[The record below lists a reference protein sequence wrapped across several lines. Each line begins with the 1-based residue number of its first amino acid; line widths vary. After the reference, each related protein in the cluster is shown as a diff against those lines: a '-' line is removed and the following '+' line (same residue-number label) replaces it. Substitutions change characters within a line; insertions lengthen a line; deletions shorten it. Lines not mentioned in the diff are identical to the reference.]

1 MKKNRTIYNLRTGI
15 ALFFLLAVF
24 PAGYTQGISAR
35 MYFDSPEIM
44 IGDQVK
50 FHIEVIKPQGAKV
63 SLPVLGDTLHTK
75 VEILSAFAVDSVLD
89 ASEQTVITASYMVT
103 SFDAGVH
110 EIQPLPI
117 AFEFMGHADTL
128 RTGFTSL
135 SVISPEIDE
144 SKGIYDI
151 KPPIAM
157 PVTLLEVLPWVLLFF
172 WLLAGVYVLMYF
184 LKRQK
189 KQKKLEEAKRVEI
202 AHEVALK
209 ELEKLKSEKLWQS
222 GEVKAYFTKLTDIL
236 RKYLENRFGL
246 RAMESTSVEILRDM
260 EVIMHR
266 EEKDLELIREI
277 LQTADMVKFAKFSPE
292 PSVNENCY
300 DYAVM
305 FVLETKFEEQL
316 PQEVDNDETVKQ
328 K

>member
-1 MKKNRTIYNLRTGI
+1 MRKNRTIYYRTGL
-15 ALFFLLAVF
+15 ALLFLLAGF
-24 PAGYTQGISAR
+24 SAGHSQGINAR
-35 MYFDSPEIM
+35 VYFDSQEIL

-75 VEILSAFAVDSVLD
+75 VEILSAFAADSVLD
-89 ASEQTVITASYMVT
+89 ANNQTVITASYLVT

-110 EIQPLPI
+110 EIQPLPV

-135 SVISPEIDE
+135 RVISPEIDE

-157 PVTLLEVLPWVLLFF
+157 PVTVLEVLPWVLLFF

-184 LKRQK
+184 IKRQK
-189 KQKKLEEAKRVEI
+189 KQKELEEAKRVET

-222 GEVKAYFTKLTDIL
+222 GEVKAYYTRLTDIL

-277 LQTADMVKFAKFSPE
+277 LQTGDMVKFAKFSPE

-300 DYAVM
+300 DYTVM

-316 PQEVDNDETVKQ
+316 SEEVNGNETVKQ

>member
-1 MKKNRTIYNLRTGI
+1 MRKNRTLYYRKGL
-15 ALFFLLAVF
+15 ALLFLLAGF
-24 PAGYTQGISAR
+24 SAGHSQGINAR
-35 MYFDSPEIM
+35 VYFDSQEIM

-50 FHIEVIKPQGAKV
+50 FHIEVIKPQGARV

-75 VEILSAFAVDSVLD
+75 VEILSVFAADSVVD
-89 ASEQTVITASYMVT
+89 ANNQIVITASYLVT

-117 AFEFMGHADTL
+117 AFEFKGHADTL

-135 SVISPEIDE
+135 TVTSPEIDD

-157 PVTLLEVLPWVLLFF
+157 PVTVLEVLPWVLLFF

-184 LKRQK
+184 IKRQK
-189 KQKKLEEAKRVEI
+189 KQKELEEAKRVET

-222 GEVKAYFTKLTDIL
+222 GEVKSYYTRLTDIL

-246 RAMESTSVEILRDM
+246 RAMESTSFEILRDM

-277 LQTADMVKFAKFSPE
+277 LQTGDMVKFAKFSPE
-292 PSVNENCY
+292 PSANENCY
-300 DYAVM
+300 DYTVM

-316 PQEVDNDETVKQ
+316 TEEVNGNETVKQ

>member
-1 MKKNRTIYNLRTGI
+1 MRKNRTLYYRTGL
-15 ALFFLLAVF
+15 ALLFLLAGF
-24 PAGYTQGISAR
+24 SAGFSQGISAR
-35 MYFDSPEIM
+35 VYFDSQEIV

-50 FHIEVIKPQGAKV
+50 FHIEVIKPQGARV

-89 ASEQTVITASYMVT
+89 ANNQTVLTASYLVT

-110 EIQPLPI
+110 EIQPLSV
-117 AFEFMGHADTL
+117 ALEFMGHADTL

-135 SVISPEIDE
+135 TVTSPEIDD

-157 PVTLLEVLPWVLLFF
+157 PVTMLEVLPWVLLFF

-189 KQKKLEEAKRVEI
+189 KQKELEEAKRVET

-222 GEVKAYFTKLTDIL
+222 GEVKAYYTRLTDIL

-246 RAMESTSVEILRDM
+246 RAMESTSFEILRDM
-260 EVIMHR
+260 EVIMHS

-277 LQTADMVKFAKFSPE
+277 LQTGDMVKFAKFSPE

-316 PQEVDNDETVKQ
+316 TEEVNGNETVRQ